1 MIFTLNLHL
10 QSHFCIGDEI
20 QICVPRLFGAK
31 CASCRQF
38 FSEHDLVM
46 RARSSIYHVDCFRC
60 VACNRRL
67 IQGDEFCLRD
77 AGLLCRADH
86 DVAEVTTNDEVSF
99 GNDNDSN
106 DTQFNAFN
114 NNNNDTKSKLAYLLI
129 IRDTSFWFYLYTSG
143 DYVLK
148 VSKDRA
154 LANQISCATLI

>member
-1 MIFTLNLHL
+1 MELAT
-10 QSHFCIGDEI
+10 IGFLLLFKPILTVKRGVQGTPLFLLIILLYFDF
-20 QICVPRLFGAK
+20 PRLFGAK

-86 DVAEVTTNDEVSF
+86 DVADATTTDEVSF

-106 DTQFNAFN
+106 DTQFNVFNNN
-114 NNNNDTKSKLAYLLI
+114 NNNNDTKSKDAAYYI
-129 IRDTSFWFYLYTSG
+129 KR
-143 DYVLK
+143 
-148 VSKDRA
+148 
-154 LANQISCATLI
+154 